1 VSNSWNT
8 FDEIQFIET
17 LGTYGKAKLSRPQ
30 LLEKYKESIKD
41 RVVWVD
47 GEGTN
52 IDKDEIVA
60 YLNGLVKV
68 EKGKGPRGHLK
79 LKGEED

>member
-1 VSNSWNT
+1 MSNSWNT
-8 FDEIQFIET
+8 FDEIKFIEE
-17 LGTYGKAKLSRPQ
+17 LGTFGKAKLSRPE
-30 LLEKYKESIKD
+30 LLERYKESIKG
-41 RVVWVD
+41 RVVWKD
-47 GEGTN
+47 SEGTN